1 MVRAA
6 TAAHSEDAEVLENA
20 VNAVLIASRALV
32 GIAGRSLAA
41 IEARITLPQ
50 YRALVLLGSRSD
62 RSVGTLADAL
72 GIHPSTAT
80 RLCDRLVE
88 KGLIVRSTSTESRR
102 EVTLGLSTD
111 GRALVRAETRRRR
124 NDIRKIVAQFDEDTR
139 RTLIDAFGAF
149 AEAAGEVPEQ
159 AWRVGWTT

>member
-1 MVRAA
+1 MVRTA
-6 TAAHSEDAEVLENA
+6 TTAHPADEEVLEDA
-20 VNAVLIASRALV
+20 VNAVLVASRALV

-50 YRALVLLGSRSD
+50 YRALVLLGSRPD
-62 RSVGTLADAL
+62 RTVGSLADAL

-80 RLCDRLVE
+80 RLCDRLID
-88 KGLIVRSTSTESRR
+88 KGLIVRNTSTESRR
-102 EVTLGLSTD
+102 EVTLALSAD

-124 NDIRKIVAQFDEDTR
+124 NDIRKIVAQFDDETR
-139 RTLIDAFGAF
+139 RKLIDAFGSF